1 MAKLDKLIDLL
12 KANKVQKGT
21 FLDVFPRDS
30 MYRNQ
35 YEDLPYEIKPTP
47 KGYKID
53 GEQAGSLNQYST
65 IPRMNLY
72 GNGEFIDAQG
82 LLGKGKPKTPDYV
95 RDLIH
100 VRHLAFAYCKMIDSF
115 FTKEPLIFL
124 DPCEYVGS
132 LLSFAKLFY
141 NEFSVRRGYLCKV
154 TYCEMSFTEP
164 LELVNKIDVSSTI
177 ENYDPSLCWDE
188 LVNYYE

>member
-53 GEQAGSLNQYST
+53 GEQAGSFNQYST

-95 RDLIH
+95 RP
-100 VRHLAFAYCKMIDSF
+100 YG
-115 FTKEPLIFL
+115 E
-124 DPCEYVGS
+124 
-132 LLSFAKLFY
+132 
-141 NEFSVRRGYLCKV
+141 
-154 TYCEMSFTEP
+154 TEWP
-164 LELVNKIDVSSTI
+164 T
-177 ENYDPSLCWDE
+177 DPSARMVDNIRQGRVNQVEPNGTIDE
-188 LVNYYE
+188 MMDEDAWLRRIQQ

>member
-12 KANKVQKGT
+12 KANKVKKGT

-53 GEQAGSLNQYST
+53 GEQAGSFNQYST

-82 LLGKGKPKTPDYV
+82 LLGRGKPKTPDYV
-95 RDLIH
+95 RP
-100 VRHLAFAYCKMIDSF
+100 YG
-115 FTKEPLIFL
+115 E
-124 DPCEYVGS
+124 
-132 LLSFAKLFY
+132 
-141 NEFSVRRGYLCKV
+141 
-154 TYCEMSFTEP
+154 TEWP
-164 LELVNKIDVSSTI
+164 T
-177 ENYDPSLCWDE
+177 DPSARMVDNIRQGRVNQVEPNGTIDE
-188 LVNYYE
+188 MMDEDAWLRRIDW

>member
-95 RDLIH
+95 RP
-100 VRHLAFAYCKMIDSF
+100 YG
-115 FTKEPLIFL
+115 E
-124 DPCEYVGS
+124 
-132 LLSFAKLFY
+132 
-141 NEFSVRRGYLCKV
+141 
-154 TYCEMSFTEP
+154 TEWP
-164 LELVNKIDVSSTI
+164 T
-177 ENYDPSLCWDE
+177 DPSARMVDNIRQGRVNQVEPNGTIDE
-188 LVNYYE
+188 MMDEDAWLRRIQQ

>member
-53 GEQAGSLNQYST
+53 GEQAGSFNQYST
-65 IPRMNLY
+65 IPRMNMY

-82 LLGKGKPKTPDYV
+82 LLGRGKPKTPDYV
-95 RDLIH
+95 RP
-100 VRHLAFAYCKMIDSF
+100 YG
-115 FTKEPLIFL
+115 E
-124 DPCEYVGS
+124 
-132 LLSFAKLFY
+132 
-141 NEFSVRRGYLCKV
+141 
-154 TYCEMSFTEP
+154 TEWP
-164 LELVNKIDVSSTI
+164 T
-177 ENYDPSLCWDE
+177 DPSARMVDNIRQGRVNQVEPNGTIDE
-188 LVNYYE
+188 MMDEDAWLRRIQQ

>member
-12 KANKVQKGT
+12 KANKVKKGT

-82 LLGKGKPKTPDYV
+82 LLGRGKPKTPDYV
-95 RDLIH
+95 RP
-100 VRHLAFAYCKMIDSF
+100 YG
-115 FTKEPLIFL
+115 E
-124 DPCEYVGS
+124 
-132 LLSFAKLFY
+132 
-141 NEFSVRRGYLCKV
+141 
-154 TYCEMSFTEP
+154 TEWP
-164 LELVNKIDVSSTI
+164 T
-177 ENYDPSLCWDE
+177 DPSARMVDNIRQGRVNQVEPNGTIDE
-188 LVNYYE
+188 MMDEDAWLRRIQQ

>member
-12 KANKVQKGT
+12 KANKVKKGT

-53 GEQAGSLNQYST
+53 GEQAGSFNQYST
-65 IPRMNLY
+65 IPRMNMY

-82 LLGKGKPKTPDYV
+82 LLGRGKPKTPDYV
-95 RDLIH
+95 RP
-100 VRHLAFAYCKMIDSF
+100 YG
-115 FTKEPLIFL
+115 E
-124 DPCEYVGS
+124 
-132 LLSFAKLFY
+132 
-141 NEFSVRRGYLCKV
+141 
-154 TYCEMSFTEP
+154 TEWP
-164 LELVNKIDVSSTI
+164 T
-177 ENYDPSLCWDE
+177 DPSARMVDNIRQGRVNQVEPNGTIDE
-188 LVNYYE
+188 MMDEDAWLRRIQQ

>member
-95 RDLIH
+95 RP
-100 VRHLAFAYCKMIDSF
+100 YG
-115 FTKEPLIFL
+115 E
-124 DPCEYVGS
+124 
-132 LLSFAKLFY
+132 
-141 NEFSVRRGYLCKV
+141 
-154 TYCEMSFTEP
+154 TEWP
-164 LELVNKIDVSSTI
+164 T
-177 ENYDPSLCWDE
+177 DPSARMVDNIRQGRVYQVEPNGTIDE
-188 LVNYYE
+188 MTDEDAWLRRIDW